1 MQHQKLSVVKTFA
14 LLLTANLLLAQET
27 VPEVLPQ
34 VIEQELKSRG
44 MTAQEA
50 VMKAA
55 QLGIDLSNPQQAAAR
70 ARQLGLPESQ
80 IQQLLGQI
88 QEGETEGE
96 TAPPE
101 ELPVESEEA
110 VDLTEDATARTRATT
125 GPRIPYFG
133 YNLFTDIPD
142 SFEPSAIGPVND
154 AYRIG
159 FGDELRLTVWG
170 AAEFQY
176 DLRVDREGRIYIPK
190 VGQTTV
196 AGKRLDNLR
205 KELRLWLSRSIDGLT
220 TDPPTVFMDLTLTR
234 MRPIKIFVLGEVPQP
249 GGYIVANSS
258 TIFNALYSIGGPL
271 TSGSLREISLIREG
285 KKVATIDLYDYLLR
299 GYSDQ
304 EVRLAENDHLFIPL
318 RGKTVTLAGTVKRP
332 AIYELQTGETLKDLL
347 SFAGGLLP
355 QAYTKRAQIQRII
368 PFPER
373 ENPSIAREVIDLEFE
388 PLLIGKQT
396 VQLHDGDV
404 VRILSTLNL
413 QSNAVYIFGA
423 VKQPGQYEIS
433 KGMHLKDLLEA
444 ADGLF
449 SGAFPGKADI
459 LRLHPDLST
468 TLITVDLRVVMA
480 NRLPDNMLLQPED
493 RVRIYSIDQL
503 RVNEFVSIQ
512 GRVKQPGTYPLHIGM
527 TAADLIFLA
536 GGFLEGTHR
545 ARAEVSRQPEE
556 DAPRE
561 IKAQIENISLVTH
574 ADDTLGM
581 DFPPDS
587 PARQYLLRHRD
598 ILTVFADPQFSPQ
611 EQVKVEGEVLFPG
624 WYSLHSENETLT
636 SIIRRAGGILPTGYA
651 EGGLLTRGGRRI
663 VTDIAD
669 AVNGK
674 SKADVIMLGGDIIRI
689 PPQPNMVLVEGNVGL
704 QGLIKFWPNQ
714 RVNYYLDKAGN
725 LNPDTEAIYLTQA
738 NGAML
743 RLKRRFFLF
752 RENPI
757 VEDGATILVTRKE
770 EIKPEDRTDL
780 KEILGESMAL
790 LTSVLTVLLLTRYL

>member
-44 MTAQEA
+44 MTAREA
-50 VMKAA
+50 AQQAA
-55 QLGIDLSNPQQAAAR
+55 QLGIDLSNPRQAAAR

-80 IQQLLGQI
+80 VQMLLQQSQG
-88 QEGETEGE
+88 
-96 TAPPE
+96 
-101 ELPVESEEA
+101 VEA
-110 VDLTEDATARTRATT
+110 T
-125 GPRIPYFG
+125 GPEGQPAEQAESADLKEEETDQTGTAAGFRLPYFG

-142 SFEPSAIGPVND
+142 SFEPSAIGPVD
-154 AYRIG
+154 EAYRIG

-190 VGQTTV
+190 VGLTTV

-205 KELRLWLSRSIDGLT
+205 KELRRWLSRSIDGLT

-234 MRPIKIFVLGEVPQP
+234 MRPIKVFVLGEVPRP
-249 GGYIVANSS
+249 GGYMVANSS

-318 RGKTVTLAGTVKRP
+318 RGKTVTMAGMVKRP
-332 AIYELQTGETLKDLL
+332 AAYELQTGETLKDLL

-368 PFPER
+368 PFRER
-373 ENPSIAREVIDLEFE
+373 RDPSIAREVIDLEFE

-404 VRILSTLNL
+404 VRILSVLDL
-413 QSNAVYIFGA
+413 QRNAVFISGA

-433 KGMHLKDLLEA
+433 DGMHLRDLLEGT
-444 ADGLF
+444 DGLF
-449 SGAFPGKADI
+449 SAAFMGKADI
-459 LRLHPDLST
+459 LRFRPDLST
-468 TLITVDLRVVMA
+468 ELITVDLTAVMA
-480 NRLPDNMLLQPED
+480 NRLPDNLLLQPGD
-493 RVRIYSIDQL
+493 RIRIYDVEQL
-503 RVNEFVSIQ
+503 RVNETVSIQ
-512 GRVKQPGTYPLHIGM
+512 GRVKQPGTYPLHVGM

-536 GGFLEGTHR
+536 GGFLEGTYR
-545 ARAEVSRQPEE
+545 ARAEISRQPGE
-556 DAPRE
+556 DAARE
-561 IKAQIENISLVTH
+561 IKAQIESISLVTH
-574 ADDTLGM
+574 AADTLGI

-587 PARQYLLRHRD
+587 PARQFRLRHRD
-598 ILTVFADPQFSPQ
+598 ILTVFTDPRFTPQ
-611 EQVKVEGEVLFPG
+611 AQVNVQGEVQFPG
-624 WYSLHSENETLT
+624 MYSLLSENETLT
-636 SIIRRAGGILPTGYA
+636 SLIERAGGILPTGYA
-651 EGGLLTRGGRRI
+651 EGGLLTRGGRQI

-669 AVNGK
+669 AVGGK
-674 SKADVIMLGGDIIRI
+674 SKADIIMLGGDVIRI
-689 PPQPNMVLVEGNVGL
+689 PPQPNMVFVQGNVGL
-704 QGLIKFWPNQ
+704 QGLIKFFPNQ
-714 RVNYYLDKAGN
+714 RVNYYVEKAGN

-738 NGAML
+738 NGAMH

-752 RENPI
+752 RENPT
-757 VEDGATILVTRKE
+757 VEDGAIIMVTRKE
-770 EIKPEDRTDL
+770 EVKPEDRTDL
-780 KEILGESMAL
+780 KKILGESMAL
-790 LTSVLTVLLLTRYL
+790 LTSVLTVLILTQHLY